1 MGESVTYII
10 VEINYRIRL
19 HIHVHSSIIY
29 NSQNMETTKLSIHG
43 EMKNMWYIYTMV
55 YYLAIKIKEI
65 LPLRQHGWTL
75 KALG

>member
-19 HIHVHSSIIY
+19 HIHVHSNIIY
-29 NSQNMETTKLSIHG
+29 NSPNIKTTKLFIRG
-43 EMKNMWYIYTMV
+43 EIKNMWCIYTTV

-75 KALG
+75 KASC